1 MSSLHNPLLHDP
13 RPKSI
18 ANCLGTNG
26 FDVRKFTSYIGFRA
40 DEARQRITEAVSAS
54 YDDRDEDYSDFDD
67 NDIPSSPPKK
77 KRRAKKCVMARQT
90 EDGELEI
97 ITPKQSNWYLLYVNN
112 PMVEDERFQQKF
124 RRRFRLPYEN
134 YVELVNDCRQQEIFE
149 RWMGSDCTGRES
161 SPIELLILGAMRYLG
176 RGWTFD
182 DLEEATA
189 ISQDVHRVFFHKFIE
204 FGSTTL
210 YDRYVVYPTTY
221 EEVKQHM
228 AEFAMAG
235 MHGACGSSDATHI
248 TSENCEYNLRNNHIG
263 GKSSHTTRTFNVTVN
278 HRRRIL
284 FSTRGGPG
292 RWNDKTL
299 VLFDD
304 FVSGI
309 RDGDILG
316 DTEFELLERGRNG
329 EIITVKYK
337 GSYVIVDNGYLRWSV
352 TVPPFKISN
361 KQTEIRWS
369 KWVESMRK
377 DVECTFGIMKGR
389 WRILKTGIR
398 VEGVEA
404 VDQVWLTCCA
414 LHNWLLEIDGLDKAW
429 DGQGIPQSDWN
440 GEMGDHDFEG
450 LPEPM
455 ARIASTLDARNYD
468 RSGMGAGSD
477 VGIEERHPIDLDRIT
492 VATEVTPT
500 AAGTVRV
507 VNNLG
512 LGYFRSKLVE
522 HFDILWQRHEVK
534 WPSRRARPSH
544 LVE

>member
-1 MSSLHNPLLHDP
+1 
-13 RPKSI
+13 
-18 ANCLGTNG
+18 
-26 FDVRKFTSYIGFRA
+26 
-40 DEARQRITEAVSAS
+40 
-54 YDDRDEDYSDFDD
+54 
-67 NDIPSSPPKK
+67 
-77 KRRAKKCVMARQT
+77 
-90 EDGELEI
+90 
-97 ITPKQSNWYLLYVNN
+97 
-112 PMVEDERFQQKF
+112 
-124 RRRFRLPYEN
+124 
-134 YVELVNDCRQQEIFE
+134 
-149 RWMGSDCTGRES
+149 
-161 SPIELLILGAMRYLG
+161 
-176 RGWTFD
+176 
-182 DLEEATA
+182 
-189 ISQDVHRVFFHKFIE
+189 
-204 FGSTTL
+204 
-210 YDRYVVYPTTY
+210 
-221 EEVKQHM
+221 
-228 AEFAMAG
+228 MAG

-429 DGQGIPQSDWN
+429 DGQGIPQSR
-440 GEMGDHDFEG
+440 G
-450 LPEPM
+450 
-455 ARIASTLDARNYD
+455 S
-468 RSGMGAGSD
+468 SG
-477 VGIEERHPIDLDRIT
+477 
-492 VATEVTPT
+492 
-500 AAGTVRV
+500 
-507 VNNLG
+507 
-512 LGYFRSKLVE
+512 
-522 HFDILWQRHEVK
+522 
-534 WPSRRARPSH
+534 
-544 LVE
+544 